1 MSNLKIISLGLA
13 LSLVISGLATVQQ
26 ENAEEYGFDSKMIR
40 AGMESDR
47 KLFELVNNKDYQKGR
62 AEALKGVDQEIWELE
77 PLINSPIPQ
86 SSRYVYLNRPLAYFE
101 ILAGCNDNAS
111 ALKLAKVMLKFSS
124 YNVETYT
131 KRIDAA
137 NRANNSKLAQD
148 LNNLKNQTK

>member
-1 MSNLKIISLGLA
+1 
-13 LSLVISGLATVQQ
+13 
-26 ENAEEYGFDSKMIR
+26 
-40 AGMESDR
+40 MESDR

-131 KRIDAA
+131 KLIDAA